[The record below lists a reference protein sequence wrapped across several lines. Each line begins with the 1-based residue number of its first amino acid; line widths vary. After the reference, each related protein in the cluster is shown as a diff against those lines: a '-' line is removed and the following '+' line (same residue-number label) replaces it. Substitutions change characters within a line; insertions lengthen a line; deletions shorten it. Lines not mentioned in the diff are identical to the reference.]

1 MQSVQRKKASSTRTK
16 VENKK
21 VSTKTKSATQAK
33 PKVEPTKNVSKSVP
47 PRAPPV
53 SVDEDTEEKIQLSIP
68 TRKVV
73 DRESV
78 LEGFDTLSKMIETE
92 IQTLR
97 ECSQKT
103 KGIKFLRTLNKNIK
117 ALRSQST
124 KVMKKKATTVR
135 KNNNN
140 SGFLKPVPISKEMAQ
155 FTGWKDDQ
163 LRSRVEVT
171 KYICDYITQNNLQN
185 PEDRRQ
191 IIPDDKLRGLL
202 QLNGQEDLRY
212 YSLQTHLKRHFPKPT
227 VVLGS
232 S

>member
-1 MQSVQRKKASSTRTK
+1 MQSVQRKKTSSTRTK

-21 VSTKTKSATQAK
+21 VPAKTKTQPQEKAK
-33 PKVEPTKNVSKSVP
+33 PMESKIP
-47 PRAPPV
+47 PKTSQKPPPI
-53 SVDEDTEEKIQLSIP
+53 DEESPDPVQLSIP
-68 TRKVV
+68 TRKLVN
-73 DRESV
+73 RESI
-78 LEGFDTLSKMIETE
+78 LDGFDTLSKMIDSE

-117 ALRSQST
+117 ALRTQST
-124 KVMKKKATTVR
+124 KVMKKKATAVR

-171 KYICDYITQNNLQN
+171 KYICDYITQHNLQN

-191 IIPDDKLRGLL
+191 IIPDDRLRGLL

-227 VVLGS
+227 DQVTP
-232 S
+232 